1 MKTLTSK
8 VPAGFTTTKFEGIC
22 DEYSYTLEQ
31 EPWYLLSMDPES
43 GEWQIEVRYFT
54 AEAMVGASNEYE
66 VATLATEGVAEE
78 IAKGNWGAYLL
89 QNMFEVSVVVPEHV
103 CKLMV

>member
-1 MKTLTSK
+1 MKSLTSK
-8 VPAGFTTTKFEGIC
+8 VPTGFTTTRFEGIC

-43 GEWQIEVRYFT
+43 GEWQIEVRYLT
-54 AEAMVGASNEYE
+54 AEAMCGDSNAFE
-66 VATLATEGVAEE
+66 VSVLAEEGLREE
-78 IAKGNWGAYLL
+78 IAKGQWGAYHL